1 VIHQEHEQQLYSDEF
16 KHEFTW
22 NANMQNTVTLVINK
36 RGQRCVGSDILN
48 KYIIYT
54 ALTIIFRWFFFKW
67 FWFEKILTK
76 HFYMLILKIKK
87 SDKNYFDSFKIIKL
101 FTKYMDEHVF
111 HIIGVTRLE
120 LMSLGRDNKFIMFL
134 MIIFLMKNSNLYFFS
149 HIKTK
154 YFTIIFF

>member
-101 FTKYMDEHVF
+101 FTKYMDE
-111 HIIGVTRLE
+111 
-120 LMSLGRDNKFIMFL
+120 IMKAN
-134 MIIFLMKNSNLYFFS
+134 MC
-149 HIKTK
+149 
-154 YFTIIFF
+154 FTL